1 MSHGACKH
9 KTIFIPVEDLAE
21 SLEYSESP
29 QSPKHEVEYPIYE
42 EKRPQGYIRRF
53 FGTLR
58 HLLALLLGAGFAWR
72 REKIAGGE
80 GWSFKVI
87 LADFIL
93 AFSWPFMN
101 KGIISKPFPTQ
112 FRRRLELMGPSYI
125 KLGQILSL
133 REDIFPKSIT
143 EELKNLLRQA
153 PVVPF
158 ERYKQLIESDLK
170 RPVEE
175 MFSWIAPT
183 PLGSGSLAQIH
194 LAKLRT
200 QEYVAIKAL
209 KPGVRRMVE
218 IDTKL
223 LIFFGR
229 LLDIFFSRYQPYQL
243 ALEFGRYSIREVD
256 MRIEADN
263 AEIFAAN
270 FIEEPRVHFPKIY
283 RDYSNREVLT
293 MEYFQGKEINSPEI
307 RNLDPIKKA
316 NLIDL
321 GIKSIIQMIFKD
333 GFFHADLHPAN
344 ILAMD
349 KGVGFIDT
357 GMVGQ
362 FDGNLRRR
370 LFYYFYALAEGDAES
385 AARYLTA
392 VSYAGRGGDPDGFRR
407 AVGDL
412 NRRYLRRPSFEQFSL
427 GQLVLESVKLAASY
441 RIQYPGEIIL
451 MIKALVTVEGVG
463 HQLLPDINVVTVSK
477 KHIRNLLL
485 GEFNPIKVAKDSVL
499 VIPEILDTIKQ
510 SPLYIY
516 EIKELL
522 EEQVETEKPNIIG
535 DVMGTAF
542 GGICLVVG
550 AILAVFGLPWWLWA
564 WFFFAG
570 FSIAGFDL
578 ITRKRMR

>member
-1 MSHGACKH
+1 MYQGACKH
-9 KTIFIPVEDLAE
+9 KTTFIPIEDLAE
-21 SLEYSESP
+21 P
-29 QSPKHEVEYPIYE
+29 PKSSVAETEYPIYE
-42 EKRPQGYIRRF
+42 EKKPQGYVRRF

-58 HLLALLLGAGFAWR
+58 HLMALLLGAGFAWR
-72 REKIAGGE
+72 RDKIAKGE
-80 GWSFKVI
+80 GWSLKVL

-93 AFSWPFMN
+93 ALAWPFMN
-101 KGIISKPFPTQ
+101 KEIINKPFPYQ

-133 REDIFPKSIT
+133 RDDIFPKSIND
-143 EELKNLLRQA
+143 ELKNLLSQA
-153 PVVPF
+153 PTVPF
-158 ERYKQLIESDLK
+158 KRFKEMIESDLK
-170 RPVEE
+170 RPVED
-175 MFSWIAPT
+175 MFLWIAPT

-194 LAKLRT
+194 RAKLRT
-200 QEYVAIKAL
+200 EEDVAIKVL

-229 LLDIFFSRYQPYQL
+229 ILDIFFSRYQPYQL
-243 ALEFGRYSIREVD
+243 TLEFGRYSIKEVD

-270 FIEEPRVHFPKIY
+270 FIDEPKVRFPKIY

-307 RNLDPIKKA
+307 KNLDPISKTR
-316 NLIDL
+316 LIDM
-321 GIKSIIQMIFKD
+321 GIKAIIQMIFKD

-349 KGVGFIDT
+349 KGFIGFIDT

-362 FDGNLRRR
+362 FDSNLKRR
-370 LFYYFYALAEGDAES
+370 LFYYFYSLAEGDAGS

-392 VSYAGRGGDPDGFRR
+392 LSYAGRGGNPDGFRR
-407 AVGDL
+407 AVEDL

-441 RIQYPGEIIL
+441 HIRYPGEIIL

-463 HQLLPDINVVTVSK
+463 HQLMPDINVVSVSK
-477 KHIRNLLL
+477 KHIKNLLL
-485 GEFNPIKVAKDSVL
+485 GEFNPIKIAKDSVL

-516 EIKELL
+516 ELKELL
-522 EEQVETEKPNIIG
+522 EEQVETEKPSIIT

-542 GGICLVVG
+542 GGICLIVG

-570 FSIAGFDL
+570 FSIAGFDM
-578 ITRKRMR
+578 ISRKRM